1 MEESLS
7 VMEGKVLYC
16 QCCFHLKYHIPCI
29 LGNIGNKPVAMLVC
43 GNRMTI
49 VTGIRRNTA
58 ASFLWL
64 TAQVGLELKIYI
76 IIIYLA

>member
-1 MEESLS
+1 
-7 VMEGKVLYC
+7 
-16 QCCFHLKYHIPCI
+16 
-29 LGNIGNKPVAMLVC
+29 MLVC